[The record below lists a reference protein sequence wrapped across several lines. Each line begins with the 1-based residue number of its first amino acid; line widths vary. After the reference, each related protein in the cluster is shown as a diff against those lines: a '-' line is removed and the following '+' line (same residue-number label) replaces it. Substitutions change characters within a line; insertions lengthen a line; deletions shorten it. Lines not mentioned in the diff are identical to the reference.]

1 MMGQKKVEIFS
12 RKFHKSLA
20 KQFLEVAI
28 RKSYMLNTNGNK
40 GEKVINVKSDTLQI
54 LKIRLH
60 TVLKKNGYPFGEK
73 WVLYLGVNEYPF

>member
-1 MMGQKKVEIFS
+1 MP
-12 RKFHKSLA
+12 KFFLVKIRKSLA

-40 GEKVINVKSDTLQI
+40 GGKAINVKSYTLQI

-60 TVLKKNGYPFGEK
+60 AVLKKNGYPFGEK
-73 WVLYLGVNEYPF
+73 WVLYLGVNGYPF